1 MTPMMQQYFQIK
13 DQYRDH
19 ILFYR
24 LGDFYEMFFED
35 AQIASKELELTLTGR
50 DCGEEQRA
58 PMCGV
63 PFHSSEGYI
72 GRLISKGYKVAIC
85 EQTENPAEAKGLVK
99 REVIRVIT
107 PGTVIEADLLN
118 DQRNNYLASLYITD
132 KGIGVAFADVSTAQM
147 KATSFEG
154 DGLMSDLLT
163 ELSTHAPREAI
174 VNCSLDDYPAISA
187 YFKDRNV
194 LCTPCLAGYFGDSAE
209 IRYRRQFGQY
219 EGSERYL
226 TATVAAGAA
235 LGYIADAQ
243 KSDISYIKDIDIYEN
258 SQYLEMDMSTR
269 RNLELCETMLTKDKK
284 GSLLWVLDKTGTAMG
299 ARRLRSLIEH
309 PLTNVKEI
317 TKRQRSVAE
326 LYSNFMLRE
335 ELRDMLSGVLDL
347 ERLMT
352 KITYG
357 TASARELRAVCQTIK
372 VLPSIKSLLS
382 GAESE
387 VLSSIWESIDELSDI
402 HELIDVSIVDT
413 PPFQVREGGMIRDGY
428 NATVDELRSIMDNAE
443 DYIKS
448 IEEREK
454 EATGIKTL
462 KIKNN
467 KVFGYYIEV
476 SKSFMDQVP
485 DTYIRKQT
493 LANGE
498 RYITEEL
505 KELEGTIFGASDKV
519 KNLEYEIFSEIRDT
533 VAANAERIRKSASAL
548 AELDVFISLAEVAA
562 KGGYV
567 CPEVDQSDCIIIRD
581 GRHPVVEKFVKDAYF
596 VPNDTDLDTKAN
608 RMMLIT
614 GPNMAGKST
623 YMRQTALIVLMAQ
636 IGSFVPAAD
645 ARIGVVDKL
654 FTRVGA
660 SDDLASGQSTF
671 MLEMQEVAY
680 ILKNATNRSF
690 IIYDEIGRGTSTF
703 DGMSIARAV
712 LEYTAGKKL
721 GAKTMFATH
730 YHELTDLEG
739 EIDGVVNYNVAV
751 KKRGDDLTFLRKIVR
766 GPVDESYGIE
776 VAKLAGIPKE
786 IVKRAKDVLRSL
798 EESGETLTVK
808 KQPKEEAPDFSFGLD
823 NMTISLTD
831 MAQDSVCE
839 SIRKTDINTLTP
851 IEAMNLIFQ
860 WKKDLE

>member
-1 MTPMMQQYFQIK
+1 MALTPMMTQYFEIK

-35 AQIASKELELTLTGR
+35 AQIASKVLELTLTGR
-50 DCGEEQRA
+50 DCGEGNRA

-63 PFHSSEGYI
+63 PFHSAEGYI
-72 GRLISKGYKVAIC
+72 GRLISKGFKVAIC
-85 EQTENPAEAKGLVK
+85 EQTEDPALAKGLVK

-107 PGTVIEADLLN
+107 PGTVIEADLLSETK
-118 DQRNNYLASLYITD
+118 NNYLVSLYFT
-132 KGIGVAFADVSTAQM
+132 KNGAGVCFADISTAEM

-154 DGLMSDLLT
+154 EGFEGDLLT
-163 ELSTHAPREAI
+163 ELATYAPREAI
-174 VNCSLDDYPAISA
+174 VNTDVEDYPRIAGF
-187 YFKDRNV
+187 FKERGI
-194 LCTPCLAGYFGDSAE
+194 LCTSSLAGYYGESAFV
-209 IRYRRQFGQY
+209 RYSRQFGAY
-219 EGSERYL
+219 EGPERYKS
-226 TATVAAGAA
+226 AVAAAGAA
-235 LGYIADAQ
+235 LGYISDAQ
-243 KSDISYIKDIDIYEN
+243 KSDISYINSIDIYEN
-258 SQYLEMDMSTR
+258 SEFLEMDMSTR
-269 RNLELCETMLTKDKK
+269 RNLELTETMLTKDKK
-284 GSLLWVLDKTGTAMG
+284 GSLLWVLDKTNTAMG

-317 TKRQRSVAE
+317 ISRQRSVAE
-326 LYSNFMLRE
+326 LYDNFMLRE
-335 ELRDMLSGVLDL
+335 EIRDTLSSVLDL

-357 TASARELRAVCQTIK
+357 TASARELRAVCQTVK
-372 VLPSIKSLLS
+372 VLPLIKEMLAS
-382 GAESE
+382 AESPE
-387 VLSSIWESIDELSDI
+387 LSRIWESIDELTDI
-402 HELIDVSIVDT
+402 YELIDSAIVDA
-413 PPFQVREGGMIRDGY
+413 PPFQVREGGMIREGY
-428 NATVDELRSIMDNAE
+428 NATVDELRSIMNNAE
-443 DYIKS
+443 DYIRG

-485 DTYIRKQT
+485 QSYIRKQT

-519 KNLEYEIFSEIRDT
+519 KNLEYELFTAIREH
-533 VAANAERIRKSASAL
+533 VASNAQRIRQSAEAL
-548 AELDVFISLAEVAA
+548 SELDVFVSLAEVSA

-567 CPEVDQSDCIIIRD
+567 CPEIDESDVLEIKD
-581 GRHPVVEKFVKDAYF
+581 GRHPVVEKFVNDAYF
-596 VPNDTDLDTKAN
+596 VPNDVCLDTRDN

-623 YMRQTALIVLMAQ
+623 YMRQTALIILMAQ
-636 IGSFVPAAD
+636 IGSFVPAAS

-680 ILKNATNRSF
+680 ILKNATSRSF

-712 LEYTAGKKL
+712 LEYTASKKL
-721 GAKTMFATH
+721 SAKTMFATH

-739 EIDGVVNYNVAV
+739 EIEGVVNYNVAV

-786 IVKRAKDVLRSL
+786 IVKRAKEVLRGL
-798 EESGETLTVK
+798 EESEAIPVK
-808 KQPKEEAPDFSFGLD
+808 AAKPAPAEEDDLLSA
-823 NMTISLTD
+823 MTISIED
-831 MAQDSVCE
+831 MARERLCDE
-839 SIRKTDINTLTP
+839 IKKTDINTLTP
-851 IEAMNLIFQ
+851 IEAMNLIFR
-860 WKKDLE
+860 WKKELE

>member
-1 MTPMMQQYFQIK
+1 M
-13 DQYRDH
+13 
-19 ILFYR
+19 
-24 LGDFYEMFFED
+24 
-35 AQIASKELELTLTGR
+35 
-50 DCGEEQRA
+50 
-58 PMCGV
+58 
-63 PFHSSEGYI
+63 
-72 GRLISKGYKVAIC
+72 
-85 EQTENPAEAKGLVK
+85 
-99 REVIRVIT
+99 
-107 PGTVIEADLLN
+107 
-118 DQRNNYLASLYITD
+118 
-132 KGIGVAFADVSTAQM
+132 
-147 KATSFEG
+147 
-154 DGLMSDLLT
+154 
-163 ELSTHAPREAI
+163 
-174 VNCSLDDYPAISA
+174 
-187 YFKDRNV
+187 
-194 LCTPCLAGYFGDSAE
+194 
-209 IRYRRQFGQY
+209 
-219 EGSERYL
+219 
-226 TATVAAGAA
+226 
-235 LGYIADAQ
+235 
-243 KSDISYIKDIDIYEN
+243 
-258 SQYLEMDMSTR
+258 
-269 RNLELCETMLTKDKK
+269 
-284 GSLLWVLDKTGTAMG
+284 
-299 ARRLRSLIEH
+299 
-309 PLTNVKEI
+309 
-317 TKRQRSVAE
+317 
-326 LYSNFMLRE
+326 
-335 ELRDMLSGVLDL
+335 
-347 ERLMT
+347 
-352 KITYG
+352 
-357 TASARELRAVCQTIK
+357 
-372 VLPSIKSLLS
+372 
-382 GAESE
+382 
-387 VLSSIWESIDELSDI
+387 
-402 HELIDVSIVDT
+402 
-413 PPFQVREGGMIRDGY
+413 
-428 NATVDELRSIMDNAE
+428 
-443 DYIKS
+443 
-448 IEEREK
+448 
-454 EATGIKTL
+454 
-462 KIKNN
+462 
-467 KVFGYYIEV
+467 
-476 SKSFMDQVP
+476 
-485 DTYIRKQT
+485 
-493 LANGE
+493 
-498 RYITEEL
+498 
-505 KELEGTIFGASDKV
+505 
-519 KNLEYEIFSEIRDT
+519 
-533 VAANAERIRKSASAL
+533 
-548 AELDVFISLAEVAA
+548 FISLAEVAA

-596 VPNDTDLDTKAN
+596 VPNVTDLDTKAN

-786 IVKRAKDVLRSL
+786 IVKRAKEVLRSL
-798 EESGETLTVK
+798 EESGETLTAK
-808 KQPKEEAPDFSFGLD
+808 KQLKEEAPDFSFGLD

>member
-1 MTPMMQQYFQIK
+1 MALTPMMQQYFQIK

-72 GRLISKGYKVAIC
+72 GKLIAKGYKVAIC
-85 EQTENPAEAKGLVK
+85 EQTEDPALAKGLVK

-107 PGTVIEADLLN
+107 PGTVIEADLLSES
-118 DQRNNYLASLYITD
+118 RNNYLASLYFTE
-132 KGIGVAFADVSTAQM
+132 KGAGVCFADVSTAEM
-147 KATSFEG
+147 HATAFEG
-154 DGLMSDLLT
+154 DGFESELLT
-163 ELSTHAPREAI
+163 ELSTYAPREAI
-174 VNCSLDDYPAISA
+174 VNTDLSDFPSIAA
-187 YFKDRNV
+187 FFKDRSI
-194 LCTPCLAGYFGDSAE
+194 LCTPCLSGYYSDCAE
-209 IRYRRQFGQY
+209 VHFRRHFGQY
-219 EGSERYL
+219 EGSDRSRP
-226 TATVAAGAA
+226 AMIAAGAA
-235 LGYIADAQ
+235 LGYISDTQ
-243 KSDISYIKDIDIYEN
+243 KSDISYITDINIYEN
-258 SQYLEMDMSTR
+258 SQFLEMDMSTR

-299 ARRLRSLIEH
+299 ARLLRSLIEH

-317 TKRQRSVAE
+317 ISRQRAVSE
-326 LYSNFMLRE
+326 LFDNFMLRE
-335 ELRDMLSGVLDL
+335 EIRDTLSLVLDL

-357 TASARELRAVCQTIK
+357 TASARELRAVCQTVK
-372 VLPSIKSLLS
+372 VLPHIKALL
-382 GAESE
+382 ANAREAQ
-387 VLSSIWESIDELSDI
+387 LSAIWESIDELCDI
-402 HELIDVSIVDT
+402 RELIDRAIVDN
-413 PPFQVREGGMIRDGY
+413 PPFQVREGGMIREGY
-428 NATVDELRSIMDNAE
+428 SSTVDELRSIMDNAE
-443 DYIKS
+443 DYIRS

-454 EATGIKTL
+454 EQTGIKTL

-485 DTYIRKQT
+485 DNYIRKQT

-519 KNLEYEIFSEIRDT
+519 KNLEYELFSEIRNH
-533 VAANAERIRKSASAL
+533 VAENADRIRKSAQAL
-548 AELDVFISLAEVAA
+548 AELDVFVSLATVAA
-562 KGGYV
+562 QGGYA
-567 CPEVDQSDCIIIRD
+567 CPEVDSSDIIMIRD
-581 GRHPVVEKFVKDAYF
+581 GRHPVVEKFVSDAYF
-596 VPNDTDLDTKAN
+596 VPNDTDLDTREN

-636 IGSFVPAAD
+636 IGSFVPAAE

-660 SDDLASGQSTF
+660 SDDLASGTSTF
-671 MLEMQEVAY
+671 MLEMKEVAY
-680 ILKNATNRSF
+680 ILKNATSRSF

-712 LEYTAGKKL
+712 LEYTASKKL
-721 GAKTMFATH
+721 GTKTMFATH

-739 EIDGVVNYNVAV
+739 EIEGVVNYNVAV

-786 IVKRAKDVLRSL
+786 IVKRAKEILRGL
-798 EESGETLTVK
+798 EDSEVNAKKDSGSVPEMDLC
-808 KQPKEEAPDFSFGLD
+808 AGDC
-823 NMTISLTD
+823 ISLSFAD
-831 MAQDSVCE
+831 MAKDSVCDE
-839 SIRKTDINTLTP
+839 IRKTDINTLTP
-851 IEAMNLIFQ
+851 IEAMNLIFR
-860 WKKDLE
+860 WKKDLG

>member
-1 MTPMMQQYFQIK
+1 
-13 DQYRDH
+13 
-19 ILFYR
+19 
-24 LGDFYEMFFED
+24 
-35 AQIASKELELTLTGR
+35 
-50 DCGEEQRA
+50 
-58 PMCGV
+58 
-63 PFHSSEGYI
+63 
-72 GRLISKGYKVAIC
+72 
-85 EQTENPAEAKGLVK
+85 
-99 REVIRVIT
+99 
-107 PGTVIEADLLN
+107 
-118 DQRNNYLASLYITD
+118 
-132 KGIGVAFADVSTAQM
+132 
-147 KATSFEG
+147 
-154 DGLMSDLLT
+154 
-163 ELSTHAPREAI
+163 
-174 VNCSLDDYPAISA
+174 
-187 YFKDRNV
+187 
-194 LCTPCLAGYFGDSAE
+194 
-209 IRYRRQFGQY
+209 
-219 EGSERYL
+219 
-226 TATVAAGAA
+226 
-235 LGYIADAQ
+235 
-243 KSDISYIKDIDIYEN
+243 
-258 SQYLEMDMSTR
+258 MDMSTR

-299 ARRLRSLIEH
+299 ARYLRSLIEH

-317 TKRQRSVAE
+317 VSRQRSVGE
-326 LYSNFMLRE
+326 LFENFMLRE
-335 ELRDMLSGVLDL
+335 EIRDTLTSVLDL

-357 TASARELRAVCQTIK
+357 TASARELRAVCQTVS
-372 VLPSIKSLLS
+372 VLPRIKTLL
-382 GAESE
+382 ESTHTGE
-387 VLSSIWESIDELSDI
+387 LTAIGESIDELTDI
-402 HELIDVSIVDT
+402 HDLIDCSIVEN
-413 PPFQVREGGMIRDGY
+413 PPFQVREGNMIKKGY
-428 NATVDELRSIMDNAE
+428 NSTVDELRSIMNNAE
-443 DYIKS
+443 DYIKA

-485 DTYIRKQT
+485 DSYIRKQT

-519 KNLEYEIFSEIRDT
+519 KNLEYELFSEIRDH
-533 VAANAERIRKSASAL
+533 VAANADRIRKSAQAL
-548 AELDVFISLAEVAA
+548 AELDVFVSLAEVAA
-562 KGGYV
+562 RGGYT
-567 CPEVDQSDCIIIRD
+567 CPEVDSGDTIIIRD
-581 GRHPVVEKFVKDAYF
+581 GRHPVVEKFVKDSYF
-596 VPNDTDLDTKAN
+596 VPNDTCLDTGDN

-636 IGSFVPAAD
+636 IGSFVPAAE

-671 MLEMQEVAY
+671 MLEMHEVAY
-680 ILKNATNRSF
+680 ILKNATKRSF

-721 GAKTMFATH
+721 SAKTMFATH

-786 IVKRAKDVLRSL
+786 IVKRAKEILQGL
-798 EESGETLTVK
+798 ESDSAASITPAVQSPKAADDPFES
-808 KQPKEEAPDFSFGLD
+808 
-823 NMTISLTD
+823 MTISFED
-831 MAQDSVCE
+831 MARDSICE
-839 SIRKTDINTLTP
+839 SIKKTDINTLTP
-851 IEAMNLIFQ
+851 IEAMKSP
-860 WKKDLE
+860 WER